1 MNYCNCN
8 FRKAFTSIV
17 FVFISIFS
25 LATNPIVTENALP
38 GTAPSVWDISGA
50 GDLSIQG
57 FATDLSVNKGQ
68 TIHFKIS
75 VTGAATDYSI
85 IIYRMG
91 YYQGNGAREIINL
104 GSSFPGLSQQA
115 PITDATGLVDC
126 GNWLESASWSVPGTA
141 VSGVYFAKLTRADN
155 NGSSHIFFVVRDD
168 GTPTDLLF
176 KTSDATW
183 QAYNIY
189 GGKSLYVGTGGKA
202 SKVSYNRPFIT
213 RDGGGGGGVA
223 EDFIFNAEYP
233 MVRWLERN
241 GYDMSYTT
249 DLDMDRDPTA
259 ITPSLHKVLLSVGH
273 DEYWSLAERN
283 KFETA
288 RNNGVHLA
296 FFSGNEVYW
305 KTRWENS
312 IDGDNTP
319 HRTLVCYKE
328 GTLGENTCGSKCDP
342 LAGVWTGS
350 WRDGCSYAVDACN
363 PENGLSGQISWSDD
377 NAPIEVPYEYKD
389 LRLWRNISSITSLTP
404 GQKATLSD
412 NTIGYEWDPE
422 SAEYA
427 DKYPNGRITCSNT
440 DVSGKTHKISLYKH
454 SSGAWVFGAG
464 TVQWSWGLDGTHD
477 RGGSTEDPKMQ
488 QATVNLLA
496 DMNVQPANL
505 QAGLVLA
512 TASTDNITPVSIIA
526 NPVNGSTIASNS
538 LITITGTATDNN
550 AVGGVE
556 VSLDGGTTWKA
567 ANGNSNWSYSFN
579 APTTAGSV
587 TIKCRAFDDSG
598 NMETIVSGTNVIT
611 LNITGRPSP
620 NDGPGGP
627 ILVVYKSS
635 NPFSLYTTEMLRA
648 EGLNEFDV
656 KEIADVNAS
665 MLSNYN
671 VVILGEMSL
680 SPANVTDF
688 TNWTNNGGTFISFKP
703 DAQLSNLLGVTTAL
717 GNLSNQYLLVN
728 TSSAPGSGIV
738 NETIQ
743 FHGTADYYTLN
754 TATAIATLFS
764 DVNTATSYPA
774 VTTNTVGVNGGK
786 AFAFT
791 YDLSKSIVLTR
802 QGNPAWAS
810 QNRDGEAG
818 PERSDDLFFGNASG
832 DPQPDWVNLDK
843 VAIPQADEQQR
854 LLTNIIIQSS
864 LHKMPLPR
872 FWFLPSGHKAAVVM
886 TGDDHGSGGTIGR
899 FNQYLSLS
907 GSHNNPTDVADWKAI
922 RGSSYIYPSTP
933 MTNIEATAFVAQGF
947 DIGVHLN
954 TGCANFT
961 PTSLEADLSSQLSD
975 MGITFPGLP
984 ATITHRTHCI
994 AWSDWATMAKK
1005 EVSNGIHLDAN
1016 YYYWP
1021 GTWVLDRPGM
1031 FSGSGMPMRFADLD
1045 GSLIDCYQLTTQ
1057 LTDESNINY
1066 SAHINSLLDKATGTE
1081 GYYGVFCANM
1091 HTDVN
1096 GGNSTTGSDA
1106 IIASA
1111 LAHNVPVI
1119 SAKQMLTWL
1128 DGRNS
1133 SFFSNLVWNGSTL
1146 TFSINTNAAARNIQ
1160 AMLPRHGTG
1169 NLRLL
1174 SISKNGNPVI
1184 PTFKTIKGI
1193 EYAFFDATSDN
1204 YTAIYEAFICT
1215 PPEATIT
1222 ATPTEICNGN
1232 GPVTFQ
1238 LSNTTGTGPYSIV
1251 VNGETYN
1258 DVTAGLPFYSIV
1270 PNENSIWNN
1279 NVIGG
1284 EPSVTDNAAVEV
1296 GVKFRADIDG
1306 LITGIRFYKRAAN
1319 TGTHT
1324 GRLWS
1329 STGTLLAT
1337 VTFTSETATGW
1348 QVAKFASP
1356 VSVTANTTYVVSY
1369 HAPNGQY
1376 AFTEYGFQSAPVING
1391 HLTALQSGTDGGN
1404 GVYKYGSGGVFPDE
1418 SYHDGNYW
1426 VDAVFLPEITSPQII
1441 NYTLTSI
1448 TDAIGCSNNGSSL
1461 STTSFTV
1468 NPLPTGTIATSTNS
1482 VCFGTDISLVFNGTP
1497 NSGPYQLQINGNTY
1511 NNVQSGV
1518 PFSTGIIASPTESSI
1533 WGNTGTPGNA
1543 NVKDDQAIEIGVKF
1557 RSTIAGSI
1565 TGIRFYKGASNA
1577 STGHVGKLYDANGNL
1592 LASVTFTNTNN
1603 ANTGWVEAHFSTPVT
1618 IAANTTYVASYFSP
1632 SPGWFAISAG
1642 FFTSSGVTNGNL
1654 TALQTGTDGP
1664 NGVYK
1669 YGGGFPDGNGGNSNY
1684 WVDVLFAQ
1692 TSTSLTLTNI
1702 ADDKGCSKT
1711 VSTNVPINIT
1721 QCSPLPVGLLGLR
1734 ASENGTTVK
1743 LDWSTS
1749 FEQNNRGFDV
1759 QRSTDGINW
1768 VTIGFVAGKGNSN
1781 SQTDY
1786 KYTDAGLSLNRYY
1799 YRLKQ
1804 YDLDD
1809 RFSFSNIVKVE
1820 LNHNQGN
1827 YDLGQ
1832 NYPNPFDETTTIS
1845 YYLPK
1850 TSNVRVSLIDVS
1862 GRVIKVL
1869 QDIKNQAAGGYT
1881 LTLNRSTIAK
1891 GIYYYKMETE
1901 EYSETKKMII
1911 Q

>member
-1 MNYCNCN
+1 MSYCLYQS
-8 FRKAFTSIV
+8 RKASIGLFFLLV
-17 FVFISIFS
+17 SFLSFAS
-25 LATNPIVTENALP
+25 NPIVTENALP

-57 FATDLSVNKGQ
+57 FATDLSVDKEE
-68 TIHFKIS
+68 TIRFKIS
-75 VTGAATDYSI
+75 VTGAPTTYSI
-85 IIYRMG
+85 TIYRMG
-91 YYQGNGAREIINL
+91 YYQGNGAREIISL
-104 GSSFPGLSQQA
+104 GSFSGVSQPA
-115 PITDATGLVDC
+115 PINDPVTGLTDC
-126 GNWLESASWSVPGTA
+126 GNWSESASWYVPATA
-141 VSGVYFAKLTRADN
+141 VSGIYFAKLTRDDN
-155 NGSSHIFFVVRDD
+155 NGSSHLFFVVRDD

-189 GGKSLYVGTGGKA
+189 GGKSLYTGTGGKA
-202 SKVSYNRPFIT
+202 SKVSYNRPFVT
-213 RDGGGGGGVA
+213 RGGGGGGGPE

-241 GYDMSYTT
+241 GYNLSYTT
-249 DLDMDRDPTA
+249 DLDMDRDPTV

-328 GTLGENTCGSKCDP
+328 GTFGENTCGTKCDP
-342 LAGVWTGS
+342 LPNIWTGQ
-350 WRDGCSYAVDACN
+350 WRDGCSFPAADGCN
-363 PENGLSGQISWSDD
+363 PENQLSGQISWSEEQ
-377 NAPIEVPYEYKD
+377 AAIEVPYEYKD
-389 LRLWRNISSITSLTP
+389 LRLWRNTSITSLTP

-427 DKYPNGRITCSNT
+427 DKYPNGRITFSKTN
-440 DVSGKTHKISLYKH
+440 VSGKTHKLSLYKH

-464 TVQWSWGLDGTHD
+464 TVQWSWGLDGIHD
-477 RGGSTEDPKMQ
+477 RGGSTEDKRIQ

-496 DMNVQPANL
+496 DMNVQPATL
-505 QAGLVLA
+505 QAGLVIA
-512 TASTDNITPVSIIA
+512 TASTDNIAPVSVIT
-526 NPVNGSTIASNS
+526 NPVNSSTIVSNT
-538 LITITGTATDNN
+538 LITITGTATDDN

-567 ANGNSNWSYSFN
+567 ANGNSNWAFSFN
-579 APTTAGSV
+579 APAATGPV
-587 TIKCRAFDDSG
+587 TVKCRAFDDSG
-598 NMETIVSGTNVIT
+598 NMETIVSGTNIIT
-611 LNITGRPSP
+611 LNIISRPSP
-620 NDGPGGP
+620 NVGPGGP
-627 ILVVYKSS
+627 ILVVHNSS
-635 NPFSLYTTEMLRA
+635 NPFSLYTTEILRA

-656 KEIADVNAS
+656 KEIADVNAA
-665 MLSNYN
+665 MLTNYN

-680 SPANVTDF
+680 SPTNVTDF
-688 TNWTNNGGTFISFKP
+688 SNWTNSGGTFIAFKP
-703 DAQLSNLLGVTTAL
+703 DAQLSSLLGITTVA

-728 TSSAPGSGIV
+728 TASGPGKGIV
-738 NETIQ
+738 NQTIQ
-743 FHGTADYYTLN
+743 FHGIADYYTLN
-754 TATAIATLFS
+754 TATSIATLFS
-764 DVNTATSYPA
+764 DATTATTYPA
-774 VTTNTVGVNGGK
+774 VTTNTVGVTGGK
-786 AFAFT
+786 AIAFT
-791 YDLSKSIVLTR
+791 YDLAKSIVLTR
-802 QGNPAWAS
+802 QGNPAWS
-810 QNRDGEAG
+810 GQNRDGEAG
-818 PERSDDLFFGNASG
+818 PDRSSDLFFGNAAG

-854 LLTNIIIQSS
+854 LLTNIIIKNS

-886 TGDDHGSGGTIGR
+886 TGDDHGVGATIGR
-899 FNQYLSLS
+899 FNQYLTLS
-907 GSHNNPTDVADWKAI
+907 GSYNNPTDVADWKAI

-933 MTNIEATAFVAQGF
+933 ITNAEATAFAAQGF
-947 DIGVHLN
+947 EIGVHLN

-961 PTSLEADLSSQLSD
+961 PASLESDFTSQLAD
-975 MGITFPGLP
+975 MGVTFPGLP
-984 ATITHRTHCI
+984 TTSTHRTHCI

-1005 EVSNGIHLDAN
+1005 EASNGINLDAN

-1031 FSGSGMPMRFADLD
+1031 FTGSGMPMRFADLD

-1066 SAHINSLLDKATGTE
+1066 ATHINSLLDKATGAE

-1091 HTDVN
+1091 HTDDN
-1096 GGNSTTGSDA
+1096 GGNSTVGSDA

-1111 LAHNVPVI
+1111 LSHNVPVI

-1133 SFFSNLVWNGSTL
+1133 SSFSNLVWNNNTL
-1146 TFSINTNAAARNIQ
+1146 TFSINSNAAARNIQ
-1160 AMLPRHGTG
+1160 AMLPRYATG

-1174 SISKNGNPVI
+1174 SINANGNSVSPAYKIV
-1184 PTFKTIKGI
+1184 KGI
-1193 EYAFFDATSDN
+1193 EYAFFNATSDN
-1204 YTAIYEAFICT
+1204 YTAIYEEFVCI
-1215 PPEATIT
+1215 PPVATIF
-1222 ATPTEICNGN
+1222 ATPSEICNGN
-1232 GPVTFQ
+1232 GPVTLQ
-1238 LSNTTGTGPYSIV
+1238 LSNATGTGPYTII
-1251 VNGETYN
+1251 VNGETYT
-1258 DVTAGLPFYSIV
+1258 DVTTGSPFYTFT
-1270 PNENSIWNN
+1270 PNENSIWND

-1284 EPSVTDNAAVEV
+1284 EPVDVDNGSVEL
-1296 GVKFRADIDG
+1296 GLKFRADVDG
-1306 LITGIRFYKRAAN
+1306 IITGIRFYKRAAN

-1324 GRLWS
+1324 GNLWS
-1329 STGTLLAT
+1329 ANGTLLST
-1337 VTFTSETATGW
+1337 VTFTNETATGW
-1348 QVAKFASP
+1348 QVAKFAAP
-1356 VSVTANTTYVVSY
+1356 VAVTANTTYVASY

-1376 AFTEYGFQSAPVING
+1376 AFTEYGFLSAPVING
-1391 HLTALQSGTDGGN
+1391 HLTALQTGTDGSN
-1404 GVYKYGSGGVFPDE
+1404 GVFKYGSGSVFPDE
-1418 SYHDGNYW
+1418 SFHDANYW
-1426 VDAVFLPEITSPQII
+1426 VDAVFIPEVSSPQVI

-1448 TDAIGCSNNGSSL
+1448 TDATDCSNNGASL
-1461 STTSFTV
+1461 STTSLTV
-1468 NPLPTGTIATSTNS
+1468 NPLPTGNIATSTNS
-1482 VCFGTDISLVFNGTP
+1482 VCFGTDISLVFNGNP
-1497 NSGPYQLQINGNTY
+1497 NTGPYQLQINGNTY
-1511 NNVQSGV
+1511 NNVQSGI

-1543 NVKDDQAIEIGVKF
+1543 NVKDDVAIEIGVKF
-1557 RSTIAGSI
+1557 RSTIPGSI

-1577 STGHVGKLYDANGNL
+1577 SIGHIGKLYDASGNI

-1603 ANTGWVEAHFSTPVT
+1603 ANTGWVEAHFNAPVN

-1632 SPGWFAISAG
+1632 SPGWFAFSG
-1642 FFTSSGVTNGNL
+1642 SFFNSSGVMNANL
-1654 TALQTGTDGP
+1654 TALQNGTDGP
-1664 NGVYK
+1664 NAVYK
-1669 YGGGFPDGNGGNSNY
+1669 YGGGFPDENGGGSNY
-1684 WVDVLFAQ
+1684 WVDVLFTQ
-1692 TSTSLTLTNI
+1692 TSTSLTLTDI
-1702 ADDKGCSKT
+1702 TDDKGCSKT
-1711 VSTNVPINIT
+1711 VSTNIPINIT

-1734 ASENGTTVK
+1734 ASANGTTVK

-1759 QRSTDGINW
+1759 QRSMDGINW
-1768 VTIGFVAGKGNSN
+1768 VTIGFVAGKGNRN

-1786 KYTDAGLSLNRYY
+1786 KYTDAGLSLKRYY

-1809 RFSFSNIVKVE
+1809 RFTFSNIVKVE
-1820 LNHNQGN
+1820 LNHNHGN
-1827 YDLGQ
+1827 YVLGQ
-1832 NYPNPFDETTTIS
+1832 NYPNPFDGATNIS
-1845 YYLPK
+1845 YYIPK
-1850 TSNVRVSLIDVS
+1850 TSNVRISLIDVN

-1869 QDIKNQAAGGYT
+1869 QDRKNQTAGGYT
-1881 LTLNRSTIAK
+1881 LSFNRSSIAK
-1891 GIYYYKMETE
+1891 GIYYYKMEAG
-1901 EYSETKKMII
+1901 EYIETKKMII